1 MAGVGSGWSRQ
12 VRIGWSTTSA
22 SLHRPVVRPRAQ
34 GSKATKMTKMKKKPG
49 QHRHHGN
56 PQSRTSNPDPERSTP
71 TEPHGQASR
80 PLSQPAEANP
90 PANEPPRPFPAS
102 LFSIYLF
109 HWDRW
114 RRPVNGHFTGQ
125 RKKSRCRSISPARQA
140 QLRRSQH
147 SPGPYDTGHI
157 RHARQEP
164 SQSVSGTRPVM
175 AILIRVRMTARSRSQ
190 TRPGDREREKRKER
204 T

>member
-1 MAGVGSGWSRQ
+1 MTGAGIGVAGQ
-12 VRIGWSTTSA
+12 VRIRRWTTSA
-22 SLHRPVVRPRAQ
+22 SLHRPVVRPPAQ
-34 GSKATKMTKMKKKPG
+34 VGKETKMTKMKKKPG
-49 QHRHHGN
+49 RHRHHGN
-56 PQSRTSNPDPERSTP
+56 PQSRTSIPDPERSTLWP
-71 TEPHGQASR
+71 RMDKQAGHFPNRQKQIPRRTNRPALSR
-80 PLSQPAEANP
+80 
-90 PANEPPRPFPAS
+90 S
-102 LFSIYLF
+102 LFSIHLF

-125 RKKSRCRSISPARQA
+125 RKKSGCRSISPARQA

-157 RHARQEP
+157 RHASQEP
-164 SQSVSGTRPVM
+164 SQSVSEVRPVM
-175 AILIRVRMTARSRSQ
+175 AILIRVRMTARSGRQ